1 MNFIIDKIQ
10 PFKGMSMINIYQ
22 KLNIEI
28 SNDKNQKVK
37 IINKIMGVDS
47 YSKIPNIKQSIF
59 KIKNI
64 ELKNTGKLK
73 EEIGLMNVNLREFID
88 NIPFDESE
96 LYTFLT
102 SYKFLFIV

>member
-10 PFKGMSMINIYQ
+10 PFKGMSINDIYQ
-22 KLNIEI
+22 NKNIEVPN
-28 SNDKNQKVK
+28 SKNQKHK
-37 IINKIMGVDS
+37 IINQIMGVSS
-47 YSKIPNIKQSIF
+47 YSEIPNIKQSVF
-59 KIKNI
+59 KIKNV

-73 EEIGLMNVNLREFID
+73 EQIGLINVNSKEFID

-96 LYTFLT
+96 LYTFLI